1 MSKSYFAG
9 LDYITHKTAHFGL
22 LLGYLVTPTTP
33 AFHVGFWQTVVI
45 SNPVLGFYMISSAA
59 SSKGIQ
65 KLWNAFTRS
74 HNYLFITHTAV
85 ETAR

>member
-9 LDYITHKTAHFGL
+9 LDYISHKTAHFGL

-33 AFHVGFWQTVVI
+33 AFHVGFC
-45 SNPVLGFYMISSAA
+45 MISSAA

-74 HNYLFITHTAV
+74 RNYLFITHTAV

>member
-9 LDYITHKTAHFGL
+9 LDYISHKTAHFGL

-59 SSKGIQ
+59 SNKGIQ
-65 KLWNAFTRS
+65 NCGMPLLEAATT
-74 HNYLFITHTAV
+74 YL
-85 ETAR
+85 